1 MIKIIL
7 NKADFEYDIYSLT
20 QAFFPGEEL
29 YLFYDI
35 PEDEKEDLPY
45 QVKRRTELEKRDRP
59 ARLTLSVAFGK
70 NEEDILLS
78 LLDNEE
84 KLIDKA
90 LVRPSDPEDRPEVKN
105 ALKKSL
111 YGIFSSYSG
120 KSLPWGTL
128 TGIRPTKLMLKHLL
142 SGMDEGS
149 IMDLMKRDYLV
160 SDHKID
166 LGLSVIKREEGIIKS
181 LHTISGKGGGYSLY
195 IGIPFC
201 PTTCLYC
208 SFPSYSIMGMKN
220 MVEPYLEALKK
231 EIRSSY
237 EIMKDRILDTVYIGG
252 GTPTSLSPEELDG
265 LFSFM
270 EEVLPMDGLS
280 EFTVEAG
287 RPDSITEEKLK
298 VMKDHGVTR
307 ISVNP
312 QTMNQKTLDLIGRHH
327 TVSQLKECY
336 GLARSM
342 GFDNINMDLI
352 LGLPGET
359 KEELLYT
366 FEEIKKM
373 KPDDLTVHSLAIK
386 THSRLH
392 EEWAEYEKYAINNSS
407 ELMDIAYRA
416 AYDMGL
422 HPYYLYRQKQM
433 AGNLENTGF
442 ARPGAEGLYNIMIM
456 EEQEDIVACGAGTA
470 CKKVF
475 ADGHTERCE
484 DVRDIGT
491 YIERIDEMIGR
502 KQVLFG
508 HLKD

>member
-20 QAFFPGEEL
+20 QAFFQGEEL
-29 YLFYDI
+29 YLLYDI
-35 PEDEKEDLPY
+35 SEDEKGDLPY
-45 QVKRRTELEKRDRP
+45 QVKRRTELENRDRK
-59 ARLTLSVAFGK
+59 ARLTLSVSFAK
-70 NEEDILLS
+70 NEESILLS

-84 KLIDKA
+84 KLIEKE
-90 LVRPSDPEDRPEVKN
+90 LVRPADPEDRQEIKN

-111 YGIFSSYSG
+111 YGIFSRFTG
-120 KSLPWGTL
+120 KNLPWGTL
-128 TGIRPTKLMLKHLL
+128 TGIRPTKIMLKHLL
-142 SGMDEGS
+142 SGMDEVG
-149 IMDLMKRDYLV
+149 IRELMKQDYLV
-160 SDHKID
+160 SDQKID

-181 LHTISGKGGGYSLY
+181 LHTISGEGNGYSLY

-220 MVEPYLEALKK
+220 MIEPYLDALKK

-237 EIMKDRILDTVYIGG
+237 ELMKDRTLDTVYIGG
-252 GTPTSLSPEELDG
+252 GTPTSLSALELDG

-270 EEVLPMDGLS
+270 EEVLPMNGIL

-298 VMKDHGVTR
+298 VMKDHHVSR

-327 TVSQLKECY
+327 TVEQLKTCY
-336 GLARSM
+336 GMARSM
-342 GFDNINMDLI
+342 GFNNINMDLI

-359 KEELLYT
+359 KEDVLYT
-366 FEEIKKM
+366 FDEIKKL

-392 EEWAEYEKYAINNSS
+392 EKWAEYEKYAINNSS
-407 ELMDIAYRA
+407 ELMDIAYKA
-416 AYDMGL
+416 AHDMGL
-422 HPYYLYRQKQM
+422 SPYYLYRQKQM

-442 ARPGAEGLYNIMIM
+442 ARTGAEGLYNIMIM

-475 ADGHTERCE
+475 SDGHTERCE
-484 DVRDIGT
+484 DVKDIRT
-491 YIERIDEMIGR
+491 YIDRIDDMIER
-502 KQVLFG
+502 KKVLFG
-508 HLKD
+508 HSQD